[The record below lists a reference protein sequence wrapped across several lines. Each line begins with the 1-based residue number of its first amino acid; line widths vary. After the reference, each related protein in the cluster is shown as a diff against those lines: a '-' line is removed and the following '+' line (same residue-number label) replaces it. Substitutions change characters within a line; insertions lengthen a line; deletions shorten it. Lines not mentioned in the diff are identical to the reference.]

1 MKTISKISFAILAL
15 GFVTVAN
22 VHAEE
27 VMTVDE
33 KLEAFRDGKAG
44 VYGVSPATDIGN
56 VIHHEN
62 GEKKKMNCAD
72 MPHKGMKMDMK
83 DCEKTEKAK

>member
-1 MKTISKISFAILAL
+1 MKNISKISLAVVAL
-15 GFVTVAN
+15 GFAAFTNA
-22 VHAEE
+22 HAEE

-33 KLEAFRDGKAG
+33 KLEAFHEGKAG

-62 GEKKKMNCAD
+62 GEKKKVDCAD
-72 MPHKGMKMDMK
+72 MPHKGMKMDMR
-83 DCEKTEKAK
+83 DCEKMGKGK